1 MAFTAADYH
10 ERRERLLAA
19 CDDLALDAI
28 LVCAN
33 GSCFGLSG
41 TAQGYMSFLCGWN
54 SFDSPSV
61 LILRRGRAPFLVV
74 AHHRMKMMALDTV
87 TDVEIDWI
95 DQSELGTGVA
105 RALEA
110 SGRQLRRVGICG
122 WEDMQAQ
129 PWKTIEQALGGAA
142 LIDVKERFVPL
153 RAVKSPAQLAVHRQ
167 VAAICDEMFAALAGM
182 QVTGRYTY
190 AIKAELELLARRR
203 GCDFVQH
210 WMTAAHLP
218 DYPRY
223 FHHENRQVPKGGD
236 TLLYGMMMT
245 LDGVWGHAVRCY
257 RVGDPDPHHER
268 IQRAVVEYQQAFIDT
283 MRPRADLGEV
293 VRKGLEQAA
302 AINTVTGDPKTRM
315 LRLGH
320 ALGYSYT
327 DPGPSEAFPR
337 SYYALESERQRSR
350 AFILQPGMVFEVHPQ
365 FYYATG
371 AAGVGDMIE
380 VTQDGARSMTTCR
393 RDVIYLPA

>member
-1 MAFTAADYH
+1 MAFTAADYS
-10 ERRERLLAA
+10 ERQERFLAA
-19 CDDLALDAI
+19 CDELALDAI

-61 LILRRGRAPFLVV
+61 LILRRGRAPFLIV

-87 TDVEIDWI
+87 TDVEIEWI
-95 DQSELGTGVA
+95 DQGELGTGVA
-105 RALEA
+105 RALEV
-110 SGRQLRRVGICG
+110 SRRQLGRIGICG
-122 WEDMQAQ
+122 WEDMQAR
-129 PWKTIEQALGGAA
+129 PWKTIEQALGGAP
-142 LIDVKERFVPL
+142 LIDVKERIVPL
-153 RAVKSPAQLAVHRQ
+153 RAVKSPAQLAIHRQ

-182 QVTGRYTY
+182 RVTGQYTY

-223 FHHENRQVPKGGD
+223 FPHENRQVPKRGD

-268 IQRAVVEYQQAFIDT
+268 IQRAVVEYQQAFIDM
-283 MRPRADLGEV
+283 MRPHADLREV
-293 VRKGLEQAA
+293 VRKGLKQAA
-302 AINTVTGDPKTRM
+302 AINTVTGDPNTRM

-327 DPGPSEAFPR
+327 DPGASEAFPR
-337 SYYALESERQRSR
+337 SYYALESEHQRSR
-350 AFILQPGMVFEVHPQ
+350 AVILEPGMVFEVHPQ
-365 FYYATG
+365 FYYASG

-380 VTQDGARSMTTCR
+380 MTQDGARSMTTYR
-393 RDVIYLPA
+393 RDVIYVPA

>member
-1 MAFTAADYH
+1 MAITAADYR

-19 CDDLALDAI
+19 CNDLALDAI

-61 LILRRGRAPFLVV
+61 LILRRGRTPFLLVV
-74 AHHRMKMMALDTV
+74 HHRMKMMALDRV
-87 TDVEIDWI
+87 SEVEIDWI
-95 DQSELGTGVA
+95 DQDELGTGVA
-105 RALEA
+105 RALGA
-110 SGRQLRRVGICG
+110 TGTALRRVGICG
-122 WEDMQAQ
+122 WEDMSAE
-129 PWKTIEQALGGAA
+129 PWKTIERGLDGAA

-182 QVTGRYTY
+182 RVTGRFTY
-190 AIKAELELLARRR
+190 EIKAELELLARRR

-210 WMTAAHLP
+210 WMTAAAVP

-223 FHHENRQVPKGGD
+223 FHHENRQVPKRGD

-245 LDGVWGHAVRCY
+245 LEGIWGHAVRCY
-257 RVGDPDPHHER
+257 RIGEPDPRHER
-268 IQRAVVEYQQAFIDT
+268 IQRAVVDFQHAFIDM
-283 MRPRADLGEV
+283 MRPGADLGEI
-293 VRKGLEQAA
+293 VRKGLERSA
-302 AINTVTGDPKTRM
+302 AINAATGDPKTRM

-327 DPGPSEAFPR
+327 DPGLSDAFPR

-350 AFILQPGMVFEVHPQ
+350 AFVLQPGMVFEIHPQ

-380 VTQDGARSMTTCR
+380 VTDDGARSMTTYR
-393 RDVIYLPA
+393 RNINYIPE